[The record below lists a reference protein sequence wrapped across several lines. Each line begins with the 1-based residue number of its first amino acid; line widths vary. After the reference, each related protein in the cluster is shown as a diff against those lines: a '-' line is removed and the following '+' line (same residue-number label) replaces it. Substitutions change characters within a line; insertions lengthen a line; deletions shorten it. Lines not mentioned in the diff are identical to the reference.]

1 MIRNKK
7 TCWLATTLFVSM
19 GLQVAPV
26 YALKKNAKKPNAED
40 AQLLTPAVVD
50 GYPALRFSADGWST
64 SVALTEFKDEPAF
77 MLPLRR
83 ENGGDGYLYITATR
97 IAWSPEFGT
106 ERADQ
111 SLEVSRGG
119 AVNKG
124 EHGRR
129 CSFVINDK
137 PDSFVALFQ
146 RGQERNVIPKGIRK
160 DNVISGWIN
169 SIFSHWCT
177 EPLVN
182 FAVAEKEYRH
192 DVGETIWANSPE
204 VKAQRKA
211 VRQAFEQKVAVWRAN
226 GSKVDP
232 PEEAQRHFAIAQAAF
247 QDKNFHHQAEEL
259 SSALEVY
266 PTWSAEQY
274 DLAVILGELNRYSEA
289 AEHMQMYLELT
300 PDAPD
305 AEKAKQQI
313 WIWQDKIAQSLSK

>member
-1 MIRNKK
+1 MIRGKK

-26 YALKKNAKKPNAED
+26 YALMGGKKESKAED

-50 GYPALRFSADGWST
+50 GHPALQFSADGWST
-64 SVALTEFKDEPAF
+64 SVSVTEFKGEPAF

-111 SLEVSRGG
+111 SFEESPGV
-119 AVNKG
+119 VNKG
-124 EHGRR
+124 EHGRG
-129 CSFVINDK
+129 CNFVINDK
-137 PDSFVALFQ
+137 PGSFVALFQ
-146 RGQERNVIPKGIRK
+146 RGQERDVIPKGIRK

-182 FAVAEKEYRH
+182 FAVAEQEFRL
-192 DVGETIWANSPE
+192 DIGDTIWANSPE
-204 VKAQRKA
+204 VTAQRKA
-211 VRQAFEQKVAVWRAN
+211 VQQAFEQKVAVWRAN

-232 PEEAQRHFAIAQAAF
+232 PEEAQRHFAVAQEAF
-247 QDKNFHHQAEEL
+247 QEKNFQHQAEEL
-259 SSALEVY
+259 STALEIY
-266 PTWSAEQY
+266 PSWPAEQY

-289 AEHMQMYLELT
+289 VEHMQMYLELA

-305 AEKAKQQI
+305 AQKARQQI
-313 WIWQDKIAQSLSK
+313 WIWQDKIAHPPTVQ